1 MLAGIDLGGTQV
13 RVALARSDGRLI
25 ASFKTKTPLLR
36 TPERMVEWAAAEIER
51 HRGREKV
58 TSITIAAPGP
68 IDIKRGVLVNPPNL
82 PGWRNVPLA
91 ALLGKATGA
100 RVHLANDADMAGLGE
115 FHHGAGRGTRN
126 MVYITWSTGVGGG
139 LIFDGKLHRGAHGT
153 AGEVG
158 HMIIDPNGPLDNCG
172 QRGCLEAFVGGR
184 ALEREFGRPA
194 VELFAGAARGERN
207 ARMIVEKA
215 ARYMGTAL
223 ISLTNI
229 IDPEMFVVGGGV
241 SRSWA

>member
-68 IDIKRGVLVNPPNL
+68 IDIKKGVLVNPPNL

-100 RVHLANDADMAGLGE
+100 RVHVANHPDMAGLGGV
-115 FHHGAGRGTRN
+115 HRGARQGTRN
-126 MVYITWSTGVGGG
+126 PVYLTRATGGG
-139 LIFDGKLHRGAHGT
+139 RGPTLSRHAHRGARGPPGA
-153 AGEVG
+153 AGG
-158 HMIIDPNGPLDNCG
+158 LSIDP
-172 QRGCLEAFVGGR
+172 
-184 ALEREFGRPA
+184 
-194 VELFAGAARGERN
+194 
-207 ARMIVEKA
+207 
-215 ARYMGTAL
+215 
-223 ISLTNI
+223 
-229 IDPEMFVVGGGV
+229 
-241 SRSWA
+241 